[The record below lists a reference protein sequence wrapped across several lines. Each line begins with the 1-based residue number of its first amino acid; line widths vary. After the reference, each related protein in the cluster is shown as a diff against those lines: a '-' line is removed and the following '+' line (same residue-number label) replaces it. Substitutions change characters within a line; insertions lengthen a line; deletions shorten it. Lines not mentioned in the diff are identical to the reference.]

1 MTSSALDIASMRMML
16 HSLLKKLKHMKRFH
30 FIFFVA
36 FAGVLTLQ
44 LQPIQAQEKLT
55 LQQAMQMATQQNYSL
70 KRAREQA
77 RIAKNNVY
85 QGNAGLLPTVS
96 LQGGINYSNNNSSFE
111 FASGDTQS
119 QNGAVS
125 VGTNASIRA
134 DYVLYNGGVNKRT
147 YESLKL
153 AAEQGNITSQQVK
166 QEVLV
171 GLTASYYNIAE
182 LQENYRVAL
191 EAVKISKDRLE
202 RAKKRQEFGTSN
214 SINVLNSEVSL
225 NNDNLTVVQLKQQ
238 LRNAKRNLNVFLGR
252 DINIDFTVDSPGE
265 FKAIASLAQLK
276 DEAYTKNV
284 QLKNIKY
291 TQLTSELNLRLA
303 QGRRL
308 PTVAL
313 NASYGF
319 NRNQNQAG
327 FILVNQSLG
336 LSAGLTVTY
345 PLFDG
350 NVGRKNVQNAK
361 ISIDVAKTQYEEIK
375 QQIDRDITNA
385 YANYENNLNILKL
398 NQQNEVIAQKN
409 FDAIKSSYNLGQS
422 TNTAFREAQ
431 LGLIRAKIN
440 TINAKFRAKFAEMSV
455 LLLTGRLL
463 EESPGGKK

>member
-1 MTSSALDIASMRMML
+1 
-16 HSLLKKLKHMKRFH
+16 MKRFH
-30 FIFFVA
+30 FVYSLA
-36 FAGVLTLQ
+36 FAGLFTLSTQ
-44 LQPIQAQEKLT
+44 ASQAQEKLT
-55 LQQAMQMATQQNYSL
+55 LEQAMQLATQQNYSL

-77 RIAKNNVY
+77 RIAQNNVY

-96 LQGGINYSNNNSSFE
+96 LQGGLNYSNNNSTFE

-147 YESLKL
+147 YESLKI
-153 AAEQGNITSQQVK
+153 AAEQGNIATQQVK
-166 QEVLV
+166 QNVLV
-171 GLTASYYNIAE
+171 GLVASYYNIAE

-191 EAVKISKDRLE
+191 EAVKISQDRLN
-202 RAKKRQEFGTSN
+202 RAKKRQEFGSSN

-238 LRNAKRNLNVFLGR
+238 LKNAKRNLNVFLGR
-252 DINIDFTVDSPGE
+252 DINSDFTVDSPGE
-265 FKAIASLAQLK
+265 FTAIASLDKLK
-276 DEAYTKNV
+276 NEAYSKNV

-291 TQLTSELNLRLA
+291 NQLSSELNLRLA
-303 QGRRL
+303 QGRRM
-308 PTVAL
+308 PTVSL

-319 NRNQNQAG
+319 NRSQNQAG

-336 LSAGLTVTY
+336 LSAGLTITY

-350 NVGRKNVQNAK
+350 GIRGKNVQNSK

-385 YANYENNLNILKL
+385 YDNYENNLNILKL
-398 NQQNEVIAQKN
+398 NQKNEIIAQKN

-440 TINAKFRAKFAEMSV
+440 AINAKFRAKFAEMSV

>member
-1 MTSSALDIASMRMML
+1 
-16 HSLLKKLKHMKRFH
+16 MKRILIYLFTFTGV
-30 FIFFVA
+30 FII
-36 FAGVLTLQ
+36 TLQ
-44 LQPIQAQEKLT
+44 NSVAQEKLT
-55 LQQAMQMATQQNYSL
+55 LSQAMQMAAQQNYSL
-70 KRAREQA
+70 KRARQQA
-77 RIAKNNVY
+77 TIAQNNVY
-85 QGNAGLLPTVS
+85 RGNAGLLPTVS
-96 LQGGINYSNNNSSFE
+96 LQGGVNYSNNNSTFE

-125 VGTNASIRA
+125 VGTNASVRV
-134 DYVLYNGGVNKRT
+134 DYVLYNGGVNKRN

-153 AAEQGNITSQQVK
+153 AAEQGNLASQQVK
-166 QEVLV
+166 QQVLV
-171 GLTASYYNIAE
+171 GLVGSYYNIAE
-182 LQENYRVAL
+182 LQENYRVSL

-225 NNDNLTVVQLKQQ
+225 NNDQLTVVQLKQQ

-252 DINIDFTVDSPGE
+252 DINLDFTVDSPEE
-265 FKAIASLAQLK
+265 FKAIASLDQLK
-276 DEAYTKNV
+276 SEAYTKNV

-291 TQLTSELNLRLA
+291 NQLTSELNLRLA
-303 QGRRL
+303 QGNRL
-308 PTVAL
+308 PTISL

-336 LSAGLTVTY
+336 LSAGINFTY

-350 NVGRKNVQNAK
+350 GVRKKNVQNAK

-375 QQIDRDITNA
+375 QQIDRDMTNA
-385 YANYENNLNILKL
+385 YANYQNNLNILKL
-398 NQQNEVIAQKN
+398 TQQNEVIAQKN
-409 FDAIKSSYNLGQS
+409 FEAIKSSYNLGQS

-440 TINAKFRAKFAEMSV
+440 TINARFRAKFAEMSV

>member
-1 MTSSALDIASMRMML
+1 
-16 HSLLKKLKHMKRFH
+16 MKRILIYLFT
-30 FIFFVA
+30 FT
-36 FAGVLTLQ
+36 GVLIITLQ
-44 LQPIQAQEKLT
+44 NSIAQEKLT
-55 LQQAMQMATQQNYSL
+55 LSQAMQMAAQQNYSL
-70 KRAREQA
+70 KRARQQA
-77 RIAKNNVY
+77 TIAQNNVY
-85 QGNAGLLPTVS
+85 RGNAGLLPTVS
-96 LQGGINYSNNNSSFE
+96 LQGGVNYSNNNSTFE

-125 VGTNASIRA
+125 VGTNASVRV
-134 DYVLYNGGVNKRT
+134 DYVLYNGGVNKRN

-153 AAEQGNITSQQVK
+153 AAEQGNLASQQVK
-166 QEVLV
+166 QQVLV
-171 GLTASYYNIAE
+171 GLVGSYYNIAE

-225 NNDNLTVVQLKQQ
+225 NNDQLTVVQLKQQ

-252 DINIDFTVDSPGE
+252 DINLDFTVDSPE
-265 FKAIASLAQLK
+265 AFKAIASLDQLK
-276 DEAYTKNV
+276 SEAYTKNV

-291 TQLTSELNLRLA
+291 NQLTSELNLRLA
-303 QGRRL
+303 QGNRL
-308 PTVAL
+308 PTVSL

-336 LSAGLTVTY
+336 LSAGINFTY

-350 NVGRKNVQNAK
+350 GVRKKNVQNAK

-375 QQIDRDITNA
+375 QQIDRDMTNA
-385 YANYENNLNILKL
+385 YANYQNNLNILKL
-398 NQQNEVIAQKN
+398 TQQNEVIAQKN
-409 FDAIKSSYNLGQS
+409 FEAIKSSYNLGQS

-440 TINAKFRAKFAEMSV
+440 TINARFRAKFAEMSV